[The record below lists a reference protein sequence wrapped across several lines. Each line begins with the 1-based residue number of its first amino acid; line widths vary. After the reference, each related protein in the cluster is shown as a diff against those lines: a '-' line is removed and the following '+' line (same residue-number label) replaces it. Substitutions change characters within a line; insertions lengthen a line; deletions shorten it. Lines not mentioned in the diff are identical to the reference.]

1 MKDGRMSIRISS
13 ENKERLKKEAD
24 DLGIDVTA
32 VINMAIKEFFNTRNM
47 SNAITDA
54 IKKDPTSTL
63 SRLLQNY
70 QQMKFDNDTIDW
82 SDNDLQ
88 KK

>member
-1 MKDGRMSIRISS
+1 MKDDRMSIRISS

-32 VINMAIKEFFNTRNM
+32 VINMAIKEFFNTRDM

-82 SDNDLQ
+82 SDKELNS
-88 KK
+88 K

>member
-1 MKDGRMSIRISS
+1 MKDDRMSIRISS
-13 ENKERLKKEAD
+13 ENKERLRKEAD

-32 VINMAIKEFFNTRNM
+32 VINMAIKEFFNTRDM
-47 SNAITDA
+47 SNAITNA
-54 IKKDPTSTL
+54 IKQDPTSTL

-82 SDNDLQ
+82 SD
-88 KK
+88 K

>member
-1 MKDGRMSIRISS
+1 MKDDRMSIRISS

-32 VINMAIKEFFNTRNM
+32 VINMAIKEFFNTRDM

-82 SDNDLQ
+82 SD
-88 KK
+88 K